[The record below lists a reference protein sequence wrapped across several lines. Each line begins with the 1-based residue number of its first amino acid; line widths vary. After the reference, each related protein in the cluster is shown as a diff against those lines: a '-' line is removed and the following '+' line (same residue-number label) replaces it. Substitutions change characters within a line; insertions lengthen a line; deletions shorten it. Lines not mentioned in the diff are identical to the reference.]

1 MIETFLQTDW
11 LVVITK
17 IVLATALGYLIGM
30 ERELHG
36 KAVGTRTISLIAIGS
51 ALYVLMSPAITGG
64 DNSRI
69 IAQVVSGIGF
79 LGAGIIFKDGDTVKG
94 LTTAATVWCAAA
106 IGGLCGFGMFAEA
119 VMGTIAIIM
128 AIEPH
133 ITIAIMTVNLFF
145 KHLRGERR
153 EENANHENHH
163 ENSTD

>member
-51 ALYVLMSPAITGG
+51 ALYVLMSPSITGG

-79 LGAGIIFKDGDTVKG
+79 LGAGIIFKHGDTVRG

-106 IGGLCGFGMFAEA
+106 IGCLCGYGMFAEA
-119 VMGTIAIIM
+119 IVGTTAVIV
-128 AIEPH
+128 
-133 ITIAIMTVNLFF
+133 VNLLF
-145 KHLRGERR
+145 KHLKKSDPKETK
-153 EENANHENHH
+153 EEE
-163 ENSTD
+163 

>member
-1 MIETFLQTDW
+1 MIDNFLQTDW
-11 LVVITK
+11 LTVITK
-17 IVLATALGYLIGM
+17 IVLATALGYVMGM

-36 KAVGTRTISLIAIGS
+36 KVVGTRTISLIAIGS
-51 ALYVLMSPAITGG
+51 ALYVLMSPTIIGG

-119 VMGTIAIIM
+119 IIGTAAII
-128 AIEPH
+128 
-133 ITIAIMTVNLFF
+133 TVNLLF
-145 KHLRGERR
+145 KHLRH
-153 EENANHENHH
+153 EEHYE
-163 ENSTD
+163 

>member
-1 MIETFLQTDW
+1 MQILLYLCSKFVRMIDNFLQTDW
-11 LVVITK
+11 LLVITK

-36 KAVGTRTISLIAIGS
+36 KVVGTRTISLIAIGTT
-51 ALYVLMSPAITGG
+51 LYVLMSPSIIGG

-119 VMGTIAIIM
+119 ILGTIAV
-128 AIEPH
+128 
-133 ITIAIMTVNLFF
+133 MTVNIFF
-145 KHLRGERR
+145 KHL
-153 EENANHENHH
+153 HH
-163 ENSTD
+163 EKEK